1 MPLLQIIVTVSARI
15 TPMNFLRA
23 MHVFLQV
30 ADGRSLTAAARR
42 LGVSLAS
49 VSRELA
55 ALEAHLGCALFLRS
69 TRSLSLTEHGHL
81 FYERARKIVHDV
93 RDAELAVRPSVL
105 EPTGRIGISAPAL
118 LGRHLLAPILPSY
131 LKAYPKVQVDVV
143 LLDRDINLIEDGV
156 DIALHI
162 GALGDSSLLSRKLG
176 QIRIVTCAAPS
187 YLRQRGQPR
196 TPQQLRQHD
205 CLVFAVDPNDRIWR
219 YRSGAG
225 ARMAVG
231 VNVRFRANALEAVVA
246 AALGGAGIVRA
257 PLWYVA
263 DHVKA
268 GRLKLVLQDFERP
281 ASAVHALFPASRA
294 REPAVHAFVD
304 MLTKRLVLRSE

>member
-1 MPLLQIIVTVSARI
+1 
-15 TPMNFLRA
+15 MNLLRA

-81 FYERARKIVHDV
+81 FYERARKIAHDV
-93 RDAELAVRPSVL
+93 RDAELAVRPPVL

-131 LKAYPKVQVDVV
+131 LKAYPKVQVDAV
-143 LLDRDINLIEDGV
+143 LSDRDVNLIEDGV

-162 GALGDSSLLSRKLG
+162 GTLGDSSLL
-176 QIRIVTCAAPS
+176 
-187 YLRQRGQPR
+187 
-196 TPQQLRQHD
+196 
-205 CLVFAVDPNDRIWR
+205 NDRVWR
-219 YRSGAG
+219 YRSGSG

-246 AALGGAGIVRA
+246 AALGGAGITRA

-268 GRLKLVLQDFERP
+268 GRLKLVLQDYERP
-281 ASAVHALFPASRA
+281 TSAVHALFPASRA